1 MLNNIIMEKLKN
13 GDYIDYIIEHQGEPI
28 INSITILEAGERIV
42 AIQINL
48 QNSNVKVDCT
58 FSTQDDCGM
67 YISEFKDGYKI
78 GESTLIRFSEF
89 DGWYILCHSN
99 IRHNQIAACLIKY

>member
-1 MLNNIIMEKLKN
+1 MKKLKN
-13 GDYIDYIIEHQGEPI
+13 GDYIDYIIEHQGNII
-28 INSITILEAGERIV
+28 INSVKILEAGERIV

-48 QNSNVKVDCT
+48 KNLIFKVDCT

-67 YISEFKDGYKI
+67 YVSEFKDGYKI

-99 IRHNQIAACLIKY
+99 IRHNQIVACLIKY